1 MEGKVLLPLILGTL
15 NDKTRQFIVDT
26 HIQIEMPCY

>member
-1 MEGKVLLPLILGTL
+1 MEGKVLLPLILGIR

-26 HIQIEMPCY
+26 HIHIEIL

>member
-1 MEGKVLLPLILGTL
+1 MEGKVLLPLILGAQ

-26 HIQIEMPCY
+26 HIHIQMP

>member
-1 MEGKVLLPLILGTL
+1 MEGKVLLPLILGIR

-26 HIQIEMPCY
+26 HTHIQMP